1 MGTFRFI
8 DDGTGRQVGL
18 YDHEGYLEYRLSEPL
33 VVPPMFT
40 DGEPTRYEGW
50 TSTWVDGIEE
60 RRCAVRAAC
69 DCGWRGPELPW
80 PGPAATPWGAEP
92 TDEQHD
98 ALMLVWDRHMDTL
111 IAHL

>member
-1 MGTFRFI
+1 
-8 DDGTGRQVGL
+8 
-18 YDHEGYLEYRLSEPL
+18 
-33 VVPPMFT
+33 MFS
-40 DGEPTRYEGW
+40 GCEPTRYEGW
-50 TSTWVDGIEE
+50 TSTWVVGVEE

-98 ALMLVWDRHMDTL
+98 ALMLVWDRHIDTL
-111 IAHL
+111 IATRQKDTTGQLILDRGGRHDR